1 MRRTIQLGLF
11 IAAVVI
17 AAVGVILA
25 LPTLNARTADPSAP
39 GVAVAGPALDA
50 GVSSPSALPVG
61 RPVRV
66 VIPAIGVDEALAPV
80 GLEPNGAMTM
90 PGYGSAAWYDEGPR
104 PGEPGAAVVVAHV
117 RGPAGPDVFW
127 DLATLRPGDRV
138 TVIGSRGS
146 ATFEVRK
153 VETVPKDALPYD
165 RIWPDTDERLLRLI
179 TCGGEPFPEGG
190 FPDNTVVYAH
200 LV

>member
-1 MRRTIQLGLF
+1 MRRTIQLTLF
-11 IAAVVI
+11 IAAAVI

-25 LPTLNARTADPSAP
+25 LPHLPSPSPDPSGS
-39 GVAVAGPALDA
+39 GVVVAGPVE
-50 GVSSPSALPVG
+50 GGTPSPSVLPVG
-61 RPVRV
+61 RPTRV
-66 VIPAIGVDEALAPV
+66 VIPAIGVDERLSPV
-80 GLEPNGAMTM
+80 GLEPSGAMAM
-90 PGYGSAAWYDEGPR
+90 PDYGSAAWYEEGPR

-117 RGPAGPDVFW
+117 RGPAGPDVFR

-138 TVIGSRGS
+138 TVVGSHGS

-179 TCGGEPFPEGG
+179 TCGGQPFPEGG
-190 FPDNTVVYAH
+190 FPDNTVVYAR
-200 LV
+200 LI

>member
-1 MRRTIQLGLF
+1 MRRTIQLALF
-11 IAAVVI
+11 IAAVVL
-17 AAVGVILA
+17 AAVGVMLA
-25 LPTLNARTADPSAP
+25 LPGPPPDADRP
-39 GVAVAGPALDA
+39 GSDIAVAGPAVGPA
-50 GVSSPSALPVG
+50 GSSSTALPVG
-61 RPVRV
+61 RPMRV
-66 VIPAIGVDEALAPV
+66 VIPVIGVDEALSPV
-80 GLEPNGAMTM
+80 GLEPGGAMTM
-90 PGYGSAAWYDEGPR
+90 PGYGAAAWYDEGPR

-117 RGPAGPDVFW
+117 RGPAGPDVFA

-138 TVIGSRGS
+138 TVVGSRGS

-153 VETVPKDALPYD
+153 VETVPKESLPYD